1 MDNIYVNELIITLNL
16 NQMKNKILTQKILF
30 AVSLIAF
37 VAVIAAV
44 VVLNAT
50 RYGMTASF

>member
-1 MDNIYVNELIITLNL
+1 
-16 NQMKNKILTQKILF
+16 MKNKILTQKIVF